1 MPEIK
6 LRYFN
11 ARGRAECIRWIM
23 EFAGA
28 KYQDIRFER
37 ESWPQLKEGKLN
49 ASTAR
54 AKNSSN

>member
-1 MPEIK
+1 MPETK

-28 KYQDIRFER
+28 KYQDVRFER
-37 ESWPQLKEGKLN
+37 EAWPQLKEGKLYCLYC
-49 ASTAR
+49 R
-54 AKNSSN
+54 GKEQC

>member
-37 ESWPQLKEGKLN
+37 EAWPQLKEGKL
-49 ASTAR
+49 
-54 AKNSSN
+54 